1 MSSLAQLS
9 SQVISPT
16 SFLPYQR
23 LVDISLS
30 CRATSQDILAWEHFF
45 CHRTL
50 LPLSGLSSPSNI
62 SFSLVNIATTNKQ
75 FTVTRN
81 MSNNSLLIE
90 FKTLFVHNFIEFLSL
105 TNLNSWNI
113 CLHFCAPVVWRLIYL
128 PVKCIL
134 DSASHPGI
142 SIQVQPGTSHWL

>member
-1 MSSLAQLS
+1 MVKKDQEHLKLNCLSEKVEWLWYRIKMRIKIRLPPEEEEEWREQAVVLSPLPYQISNINHTMSSLATLS

-75 FTVTRN
+75 FTVTWN
-81 MSNNSLLIE
+81 MSNNSLLID
-90 FKTLFVHNFIEFLSL
+90 
-105 TNLNSWNI
+105 
-113 CLHFCAPVVWRLIYL
+113 Y
-128 PVKCIL
+128 
-134 DSASHPGI
+134 
-142 SIQVQPGTSHWL
+142 